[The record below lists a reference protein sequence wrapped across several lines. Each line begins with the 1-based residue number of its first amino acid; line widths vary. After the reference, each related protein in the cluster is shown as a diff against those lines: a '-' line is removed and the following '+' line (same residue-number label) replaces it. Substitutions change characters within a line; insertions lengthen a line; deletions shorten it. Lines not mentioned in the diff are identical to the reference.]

1 MRKVGVVLAGCGYL
15 DGAEIQEVVATL
27 LALSRRDVEVIAMAP
42 NVPQMH
48 VLDHRVHT
56 EAEYTRNVLIESAR
70 ITRGEIHDLESVNV
84 QELDALV
91 FPGGF
96 GVAKNLCDFATAGT
110 KMTVLPAVKSM
121 ILDRF
126 ESKTPMA
133 FICIAPV
140 IAASVIGAISPGV
153 ELTIGNDASTAQAIE
168 ALGARHFNS
177 EPGGIHI
184 DTERRIVS
192 TPAYMIGPDITA
204 VFDGIDACIGA
215 LLEMS

>member
-1 MRKVGVVLAGCGYL
+1 MRKVGVVFAGCGYL
-15 DGAEIQEVVATL
+15 DGTEIQEAVATL
-27 LALSRRDVEVIAMAP
+27 LALSRRGVEVIAMAP

-48 VLDHRVHT
+48 VVDHRVHT
-56 EAEYTRNVLIESAR
+56 EAEYTRNVLTEAAR
-70 ITRGEIHDLESVNV
+70 ITRGDIHDLESVDV
-84 QELDALV
+84 QQLDALV

-96 GVAKNLCDFATAGT
+96 GAAKNLCDFATAG
-110 KMTVLPAVKSM
+110 MDMSVLPVVKAM
-121 ILDRF
+121 IIDRF

-153 ELTIGNDASTAQAIE
+153 ELTIGSDVSTAQAIE
-168 ALGARHFNS
+168 AFGGRHVCT

-184 DTERRIVS
+184 DRARRIVS
-192 TPAYMIGPDITA
+192 TPAYMVGPDIA
-204 VFDGIDACIGA
+204 SVFDGIDACIEA